1 MIANE
6 TCQVYR
12 AVPEDNIVLLVAFR
26 AALLYMVSAHFLMS
40 LVYDVM
46 LPKCLSCII
55 RQPS

>member
-12 AVPEDNIVLLVAFR
+12 ALPEDKIVLLLAFR

-40 LVYDVM
+40 LVDDAM
-46 LPKCLSCII
+46 LPKCSSCTK
-55 RQPS
+55 QPL